1 MQGVA
6 PAELESKKA
15 NLLTDMQSQERLKEK
30 KKEYSSLLI
39 VFFIFFVL
47 RKGKEKNSFLYFLIP
62 FHCNTSTLGPS
73 SPTAENKLRENF
85 WNILKTREP
94 LQSQPNKVQ

>member
-1 MQGVA
+1 MGARRSSCRVREQ
-6 PAELESKKA
+6 ESK
-15 NLLTDMQSQERLKEK
+15 LTYRHAEPGTAKRK
-30 KKEYSSLLI
+30 KKGYSSLLI

-85 WNILKTREP
+85 
-94 LQSQPNKVQ
+94 